1 MEWLRRQPRRD
12 GPDMSPDVSKG
23 LIVVRQ
29 QIEELDALAKQTLQD
44 LNTVAGTERVAKWK
58 VLTVTLITNAVGPL
72 EGQAF
77 ARIQPGPSFT
87 NDLIEEFTDLVEC
100 YRSPLMILAKR
111 LSKASPTG
119 S

>member
-1 MEWLRRQPRRD
+1 
-12 GPDMSPDVSKG
+12 MSPEMSKG
-23 LIVVRQ
+23 LTVVRQ

-58 VLTVTLITNAVGPL
+58 VRTVALITEAVGPL

-77 ARIQPGPSFT
+77 ARIQPGPTFT
-87 NDLIEEFTDLVEC
+87 NDLVEEFTDLVEC
-100 YRSPLMILAKR
+100 YRSPLIILAKR
-111 LSKASPTG
+111 LAQISPAK

>member
-1 MEWLRRQPRRD
+1 
-12 GPDMSPDVSKG
+12 MSPDISKG
-23 LIVVRQ
+23 LTVVRQ

-44 LNTVAGTERVAKWK
+44 LNTVAGTERVAKWH
-58 VLTVTLITNAVGPL
+58 VRTVALITDAVGPL

-87 NDLIEEFTDLVEC
+87 NDLVDEFTDLVEY

-111 LSKASPTG
+111 LAQISPAK

>member
-1 MEWLRRQPRRD
+1 V
-12 GPDMSPDVSKG
+12 SPDTSKG

-29 QIEELDALAKQTLQD
+29 QIEELDTLAKQTLQD

-58 VLTVTLITNAVGPL
+58 ERTVALVTNAVGPL
-72 EGQAF
+72 EGQAI

-87 NDLIEEFTDLVEC
+87 NDMVEEFTDLVEC

-111 LSKASPTG
+111 LAQAPPTG